1 MTPALVALVLP
12 VLVALLWPGPRVGM
26 FGLDLAA
33 RRSRTLRWPAFE
45 ERRLRLSRRRRA
57 EAERAARDAVEMLDA
72 LAPALRAGLP
82 PVAALR
88 LIRSTSPHGRLAL
101 RQLDEAAARGEP
113 LGPTW
118 CAYAEA
124 VDSDDLRFVA
134 AAWTLCD
141 TLGSPIAPTVSTLS
155 EMVRRRR
162 AVRQRIAAALAGPQ
176 ATMRVLTA
184 LPLTGPVLALAV
196 GVPPSDLYAQ
206 PSAAVSV
213 VTGLVFLILGRAWTN
228 RMVRAVS
235 AEPRSRTSA
244 TRRGRFFGGRRRR
257 GGEGAA
263 DRTGDRRASDR
274 ASGGSGKDGRSHGGL
289 KDHRSHGG
297 RPHHRSPRE
306 PA

>member
-1 MTPALVALVLP
+1 MTAVVT
-12 VLVALLWPGPRVGM
+12 ALLLAAAAALWPRSRSHT
-26 FGLDLAA
+26 FGVDLAA
-33 RRSRTLRWPAFE
+33 RRPWAGRSFSADRG
-45 ERRLRLSRRRRA
+45 RLRLPSRRRRA
-57 EAERAARDAVEMLDA
+57 EQERAAVEAVEMLDA

-88 LIRSTSPHGRLAL
+88 LVTSTSGHRRPAL
-101 RQLDEAAARGEP
+101 RELDGAAARGEP

-118 CAYAEA
+118 SAHAEA

-141 TLGSPIAPTVSTLS
+141 TLGSPIAPTVSTIS

-184 LPLTGPVLALAV
+184 LPLTGPLLALAV
-196 GVPPSDLYAQ
+196 GVSPADLYAQ

-213 VTGLVFLILGRAWTN
+213 VTGLLLLLIGRAWTS

-235 AEPRSRTSA
+235 AESHGRTKPK
-244 TRRGRFFGGRRRR
+244 RGDRLFGRKGGRSCRV
-257 GGEGAA
+257 
-263 DRTGDRRASDR
+263 
-274 ASGGSGKDGRSHGGL
+274 
-289 KDHRSHGG
+289 
-297 RPHHRSPRE
+297 